1 MAMSGLNLSAVSA
14 VVVQIRVV
22 KTSTMAKRSF
32 IMMSSS
38 KDWLSAVVAGVL

>member
-1 MAMSGLNLSAVSA
+1 

-32 IMMSSS
+32 IMMCSP
-38 KDWLSAVVAGVL
+38 KDWQRAVVAGVL